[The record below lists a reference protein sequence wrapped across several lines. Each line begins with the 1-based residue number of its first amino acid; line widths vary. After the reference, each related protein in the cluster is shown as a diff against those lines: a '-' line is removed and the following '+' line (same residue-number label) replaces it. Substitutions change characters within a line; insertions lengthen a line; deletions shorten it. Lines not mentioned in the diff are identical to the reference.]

1 MGSWFYL
8 FPSPVRL
15 LEGEG
20 AATLLDLAAA
30 ASRQLAEEEGAA
42 LALAG
47 EGRGRVAEIA
57 PPGGGFPR
65 TPLEMQRLAVDARR
79 RGAILVGKLNLE
91 FVLLG
96 FLEIRESTAFRLL
109 ERAAA
114 MAPPGTLVEMVR
126 ISPNPEAEMGLAV
139 APVKFVEGM
148 RILRS
153 RVPGGAL

>member
-1 MGSWFYL
+1 MGSWYYL
-8 FPSPVRL
+8 FPSPARL

-30 ASRQLAEEEGAA
+30 ASTQLAEEEGAA
-42 LALAG
+42 LVLAG
-47 EGRGRVAEIA
+47 EDRGRVAEIA

-65 TPLEMQRLAVDARR
+65 TPMEMQRLAVDARR

-96 FLEIRESTAFRLL
+96 FLEIWESTAFRLL
-109 ERAAA
+109 ERAVV

-126 ISPNPEAEMGLAV
+126 ISPNPEAEMVLAV
-139 APVKFVEGM
+139 APVKFEEGM
-148 RILRS
+148 RILWGHI
-153 RVPGGAL
+153 PGCPL

>member
-1 MGSWFYL
+1 
-8 FPSPVRL
+8 L

-42 LALAG
+42 LVLAG

-65 TPLEMQRLAVDARR
+65 TPMEMQRLAVDARR

-96 FLEIRESTAFRLL
+96 FLEIRESMALRLL

-114 MAPPGTLVEMVR
+114 MALPGSLVEMVR

-139 APVKFVEGM
+139 APVKFEVGM
-148 RILRS
+148 RILRG
-153 RVPGGAL
+153 RVPGCTL